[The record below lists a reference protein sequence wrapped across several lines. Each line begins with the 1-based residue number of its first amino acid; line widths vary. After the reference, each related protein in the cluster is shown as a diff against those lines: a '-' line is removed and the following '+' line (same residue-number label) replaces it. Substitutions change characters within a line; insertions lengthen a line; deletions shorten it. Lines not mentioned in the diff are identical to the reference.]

1 MIGACFTKDTELVAS
16 MLMSKLFT
24 VGDTKVGSA
33 IISPV
38 SRDPVSHEAA
48 LSAILAFQA
57 NGWVHGDARAPNV
70 VGRHGNKGMLID
82 FAWSKQSDLREERL
96 ADFGTYVCSV
106 LGVRIDEDMRWRGCL
121 KLDRFKSIV
130 ENIDGLY
137 GDGCNNADIIA
148 SIVALLGELS
158 ARS

>member
-1 MIGACFTKDTELVAS
+1 MISECFTKNTELVAT
-16 MLMSKLFT
+16 MLKSHLLIGG
-24 VGDTKVGSA
+24 VGTA

-38 SRDPVSHEAA
+38 SRDDVSHEAA

-70 VGRHGNKGMLID
+70 VGRCDNKGMLID
-82 FAWSKQSDLREERL
+82 FAWSKVSDLREDRL

-121 KLDRFKSIV
+121 NRYKSIV

-137 GDGCNNADIIA
+137 CEGCNNTEIIA
-148 SIVALLGELS
+148 SIVALLGEPS